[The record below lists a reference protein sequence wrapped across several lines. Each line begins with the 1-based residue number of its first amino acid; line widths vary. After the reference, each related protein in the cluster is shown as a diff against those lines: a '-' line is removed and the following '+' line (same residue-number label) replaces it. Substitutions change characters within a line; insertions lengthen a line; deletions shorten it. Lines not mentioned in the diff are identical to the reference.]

1 MAKVFFLIILN
12 ILFVA
17 AILHMNINHN
27 LDRLGEKK
35 TKGIFKLTPETG
47 YRYSQYFLI
56 AILILLDLLVL
67 T

>member
-1 MAKVFFLIILN
+1 MNKSLLLIILN

-17 AILHMNINHN
+17 AVWHMDLNHN

-35 TKGIFKLTPETG
+35 TRGVFKITPEKG

-56 AILILLDLLVL
+56 AVLIAIDLLFL
-67 T
+67 I